1 MSALPWWGWA
11 VLAALLAYA
20 ELHVP
25 GAYLI
30 WIALGAAL
38 TAAYAAAADGTL
50 EAQLGAFAGASLLSC
65 VGGYFVYRRRGR
77 GPHEEPALNRRDWL
91 TIGAHG
97 VVSEPLVGGRGK
109 VRLGDGV
116 WLAEGPDLAAGTPV
130 AVTAVRGMTVIVD
143 AIGPAPAQAGSST
156 AS

>member
-1 MSALPWWGWA
+1 MSAFPWWGWA
-11 VLAALLAYA
+11 ILAAFLAYA

-30 WIALGAAL
+30 WIALGAGL
-38 TAAYAAAADGTL
+38 TAAFAAAAEVSL
-50 EAQLGAFAGASLLSC
+50 EAQLGAFAFASLLSC

-77 GPHEEPALNRRDWL
+77 SGQEEPVLNRRDRL

-109 VRLGDGV
+109 VRLGDSV
-116 WLAEGPDLAAGTPV
+116 WLAEGPDLPAGTPV
-130 AVTAVRGMTVIVD
+130 AVTAVRGMTVVVE
-143 AIGPAPAQAGSST
+143 AIGAARTGA
-156 AS
+156 A